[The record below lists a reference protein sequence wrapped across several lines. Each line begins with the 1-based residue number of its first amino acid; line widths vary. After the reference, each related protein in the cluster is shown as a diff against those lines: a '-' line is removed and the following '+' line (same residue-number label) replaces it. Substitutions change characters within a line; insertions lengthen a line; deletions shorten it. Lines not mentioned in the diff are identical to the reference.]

1 MKVRSS
7 LVLSV
12 GDDLNRLACHVQ
24 DAVERRL
31 PRLAPVVAFVNIR
44 PDGTVVRRQDGES
57 RVVGKFDGLADAGD
71 MGAQA
76 ADDASGPS
84 SAYARNYAA
93 LADKQGDLLSTLRPI
108 VAEVRSQQ
116 NLVRLQRDHGMED
129 SGGLFVYV
137 LADSFGP
144 LGSVLPLALLTALR
158 ERPGHLGSGFELSL
172 SVLYF
177 LPGLFLASD
186 ADEERAAMARALA
199 RSHATFSEI
208 EGDLYTG
215 GPSRRRVPCRVWVA
229 GSVDRQ
235 GAVAEFAS
243 IEKPTA
249 YFLTRLIDGSLGDD
263 RRWDNELGHVVGQ
276 RRSFLSSF
284 GFADLYFPRAYL
296 TEFALASARR
306 RLHRRLS
313 HGGEPDAETL
323 SAEVQGWIGEARI
336 DGVLDRLKSPTEG
349 KLALRAAPP
358 ASGALASGP
367 RVRGSIPGASVPG
380 ASVPDASGPRAQL
393 DHPGR
398 AVVLQEPEQ
407 PLVEP
412 NKLVANEYAQAVATK
427 VEADPRWGAL
437 VRKAG
442 DRLFDACLK
451 EFRDALA
458 QRLDDP
464 KGGLAAGRVFCD
476 HVAGTGR
483 GLTSALVGADV
494 RNLDSL
500 AFDVQCRL
508 AQEAGMPGAG
518 DAERLKR
525 LKVLEIPGKE
535 EAISNAHGEIEA
547 ARKTL
552 KQISAPG
559 TAAPVAAQQ
568 KTRRKSKKEPPEE
581 PPEDGRIAEVQNR
594 IAALEGDVEEY
605 QRELAILRDE
615 CAREEHNVSEQ
626 RRMARDPSRRHLL
639 LARMSEAEAV
649 DRDLDQ
655 LKLKMATDHCRSANE
670 KYRGASA
677 ALQEALRDIGLYAGG
692 SGVLFLGV
700 YALMSLT
707 DSVDFTFDVA
717 WKVFLAGA
725 VLWLVVRGGTVWRL
739 WRAERKAWRERVA
752 AREAVANMAR
762 RLWNR
767 QIRGLRRRFA
777 FLVHA
782 EAIRVLDRLRDEV
795 MAERA
800 RIEELEKRVQ
810 AYGES
815 VEKNAAAMAEI
826 APDREPDYHRQSVLT
841 TRQAETLVD
850 SSKALDSE
858 LRDAVDAVA
867 RSAVVQEAREDGS
880 ATDLGPSVNDAEA
893 AFLHAVE
900 KLLDGEDAATV
911 LDRWLADEKPEDV
924 RKLWRGVQHAA
935 RAQLGLHP
943 DGSQGV
949 VRNLFLVPRK
959 SSKALRAH
967 LDQNVVADG
976 RPKWSTTGRD
986 YVGVCKTVTAFPTYQ
1001 VAELTMAKSDLDA
1014 HWKHVCARSGVP
1026 PFSLPAHEAL
1036 AHVEDEDALVVL
1048 QAAIAYLNAE
1058 GGRKVGRIRRLI
1070 ASRGS
1075 APQGPRTPKE
1085 WLAEFENAEELP
1097 SETVEELAEQLR
1109 ARTQSGGDDADRLR
1123 RFKDQVPER
1132 QRLMLEFLMERRH

>member
-57 RVVGKFDGLADAGD
+57 RVVGKLDGLA
-71 MGAQA
+71 GADDPGSQA
-76 ADDASGPS
+76 AHDATSPG

-129 SGGLFVYV
+129 TGGLFVYV
-137 LADSFGP
+137 LADSFRP

-186 ADEERAAMARALA
+186 ADEERAAMACALA

-215 GPSRRRVPCRVWVA
+215 GPPRRRVPCRVWVA

-235 GAVAEFAS
+235 GAVAQFTS

-313 HGGEPDAETL
+313 HGGEPDTETL

-336 DGVLDRLKSPTEG
+336 DGVLDRLKSPKEG
-349 KLALRAAPP
+349 KLVLHAMPP
-358 ASGALASGP
+358 ASGALGSGP
-367 RVRGSIPGASVPG
+367 RT
-380 ASVPDASGPRAQL
+380 SGPRAQL
-393 DHPGR
+393 EGPGR
-398 AVVLQEPEQ
+398 AVVLQEPDQ
-407 PLVEP
+407 PLVDP
-412 NKLVANEYAQAVATK
+412 DKLVANEYAQAVATK

-535 EAISNAHGEIEA
+535 EAISNARGEIEA

-552 KQISAPG
+552 KQLSAPG

-568 KTRRKSKKEPPEE
+568 KTRRKSKKDPPEE
-581 PPEDGRIAEVQNR
+581 RPEDGRIVEVQNR

-605 QRELAILRDE
+605 QRELATLRDE

-655 LKLKMATDHCRSANE
+655 LKLKMATECCRSANKE
-670 KYRGASA
+670 YQGASA

-717 WKVFLAGA
+717 WKVFLAGV

-739 WRAERKAWRERVA
+739 WRAERKAWRERVE
-752 AREAVANMAR
+752 AREAVSNMAR

-795 MAERA
+795 QAEGA
-800 RIEELEKRVQ
+800 RIKELEKRVQ
-810 AYGES
+810 GYGES
-815 VEKNAAAMAEI
+815 VEKKAAAMAEI

-841 TRQAETLVD
+841 TRQAETLVNH
-850 SSKALDSE
+850 SKALDSE

-867 RSAVVQEAREDGS
+867 RSAVVQEAREQEAPEDGS
-880 ATDLGPSVNDAEA
+880 ATDPGPSTSDLGPSVNDAEA

-911 LDRWLADEKPEDV
+911 LDRWLADEKSEDV

-986 YVGVCKTVTAFPTYQ
+986 YVGVCKTVTAFPTFQ

-1123 RFKDQVPER
+1123 RFKEQVPE
-1132 QRLMLEFLMERRH
+1132 QHRLMLEFLMERRH

>member
-12 GDDLNRLACHVQ
+12 GDDLNRLASHVQ

-44 PDGTVVRRQDGES
+44 PDGTVVRRQEDES
-57 RVVGKFDGLADAGD
+57 RVVGKLDGLAGAGD
-71 MGAQA
+71 PGSQA
-76 ADDASGPS
+76 ADDASSQAADGANGPGP
-84 SAYARNYAA
+84 SAYASNYAA
-93 LADKQGDLLSTLRPI
+93 LADKEADLLPTLRPI

-116 NLVRLQRDHGMED
+116 NLVRLQRDHGLED
-129 SGGLFVYV
+129 SGRLFVHV

-144 LGSVLPLALLTALR
+144 LASVLPLALLTALR
-158 ERPGHLGSGFELSL
+158 DRPGHLGSGFELSL

-208 EGDLYTG
+208 EGDLY
-215 GPSRRRVPCRVWVA
+215 PAEPPRRRVPCRVWVA

-235 GAVAEFAS
+235 GAVAQFTS

-296 TEFALASARR
+296 TELALASARR

-313 HGGEPDAETL
+313 HGGEPDTEAL

-336 DGVLDRLKSPTEG
+336 DGVLDRLKSPKEG

-358 ASGALASGP
+358 
-367 RVRGSIPGASVPG
+367 VP
-380 ASVPDASGPRAQL
+380 STLSSGPRAQL
-393 DHPGR
+393 EAPGR
-398 AVVLQEPEQ
+398 AVVLQEPDQ

-412 NKLVANEYAQAVATK
+412 NTLVADQYAQAVATK

-442 DRLFDACLK
+442 DGLFDACLQ

-483 GLTSALVGADV
+483 GLTSVLVGADV

-535 EAISNAHGEIEA
+535 EAISNARTEIEA
-547 ARKTL
+547 ARRTMEQL
-552 KQISAPG
+552 SAPG
-559 TAAPVAAQQ
+559 AATPGAAQQ
-568 KTRRKSKKEPPEE
+568 KTRRRSKKD
-581 PPEDGRIAEVQNR
+581 PPEDGRMVEVQNR
-594 IAALEGDVEEY
+594 IAALEDDVEEY
-605 QRELAILRDE
+605 QRELATLRDE
-615 CAREEHNVSEQ
+615 CAREEHNVGEQ
-626 RRMARDPSRRHLL
+626 RRMACDPSRRHLL
-639 LARMSEAEAV
+639 LVRMSEAEAV

-655 LKLKMATDHCRSANE
+655 LKLKMATELCKSANDL
-670 KYRGASA
+670 YQRVSD
-677 ALQEALRDIGLYAGG
+677 ALKEAMRNLGLYAGG
-692 SGVLFLGV
+692 SGVLFLGL

-707 DSVDFTFDVA
+707 DSMDFTFGVA
-717 WKVFLAGA
+717 WKVFLVG
-725 VLWLVVRGGTVWRL
+725 VGLWLVVRGHTVLRL
-739 WRAERKAWRERVA
+739 WRKERGAWRERA
-752 AREAVANMAR
+752 EAREAVSNAAR

-795 MAERA
+795 MAEGA
-800 RIEELEKRVQ
+800 RIQELEKRVRE
-810 AYGES
+810 YGKS
-815 VEKNAAAMAEI
+815 VEKKAAAMAEI

-850 SSKALDSE
+850 SSKALASE

-867 RSAVVQEAREDGS
+867 RSAVVREAREDGS
-880 ATDLGPSVNDAEA
+880 ASDLGPSVSDLGSSASDLGPSVNDAET
-893 AFLHAVE
+893 AFRHAVE

-911 LDRWLADEKPEDV
+911 LERWLADEKPEDV
-924 RKLWRGVQHAA
+924 GRLWRGVQHAA

-943 DGSQGV
+943 DGSQGE

-967 LDQNVVADG
+967 LDENVVADG

-986 YVGVCKTVTAFPTYQ
+986 YVGVCKTVTAFPTFQ

-1058 GGRKVGRIRRLI
+1058 GERSVGRIRRLI

-1075 APQGPRTPKE
+1075 APQGSRTPKE

-1109 ARTQSGGDDADRLR
+1109 ARSQGGGDDADRLR
-1123 RFKDQVPER
+1123 RFMDQVPE
-1132 QRLMLEFLMERRH
+1132 QRWLMLEFLMERRH

>member
-12 GDDLNRLACHVQ
+12 GDDLNRLACHIQ

-44 PDGTVVRRQDGES
+44 PDGTIVRRQNGES
-57 RVVGKFDGLADAGD
+57 QVVGKLDGLA
-71 MGAQA
+71 A
-76 ADDASGPS
+76 ADDPGSQAAGASGSQAAADATGPS
-84 SAYARNYAA
+84 SAYASNYAA
-93 LADKQGDLLSTLRPI
+93 LADKQADLLPTLRPI

-129 SGGLFVYV
+129 SGGLFVHV

-144 LGSVLPLALLTALR
+144 LASVLPLALLTALR

-172 SVLYF
+172 NVLYF

-186 ADEERAAMARALA
+186 ADEERATVARALA

-208 EGDLYTG
+208 EGDLH
-215 GPSRRRVPCRVWVA
+215 PHEPPRRRVPCRVWVA

-313 HGGEPDAETL
+313 HGGEPDTETL

-336 DGVLDRLKSPTEG
+336 DDVLNRLKSPKEG

-358 ASGALASGP
+358 VSGALGSGP
-367 RVRGSIPGASVPG
+367 C
-380 ASVPDASGPRAQL
+380 AQL
-393 DHPGR
+393 DRPAGR
-398 AVVLQEPEQ
+398 AVVLQEPDQ
-407 PLVEP
+407 PLVDP
-412 NKLVANEYAQAVATK
+412 NKLVANEYAQAVANK
-427 VEADPRWGAL
+427 VGADPRWGAL

-442 DRLFDACLK
+442 DGLFDACLK

-464 KGGLAAGRVFCD
+464 QGGLAAGRIFCD

-535 EAISNAHGEIEA
+535 EATSNARKEIEA
-547 ARKTL
+547 AQRTL
-552 KQISAPG
+552 EQLSAPA
-559 TAAPVAAQQ
+559 AAPSR
-568 KTRRKSKKEPPEE
+568 KTRRRSKKD
-581 PPEDGRIAEVQNR
+581 PPEDSRIVEVQNR
-594 IAALEGDVEEY
+594 IAALEDDVEEY
-605 QRELAILRDE
+605 QRELATLRDE

-626 RRMARDPSRRHLL
+626 RRMASDPSRRHLL

-649 DRDLDQ
+649 DRDLDL

-670 KYRGASA
+670 EYQGASH

-700 YALMSLT
+700 YALLSLT
-707 DSVDFTFDVA
+707 DSMAFTFGAA
-717 WKVFLAGA
+717 WKVFLAG
-725 VLWLVVRGGTVWRL
+725 VGLWLVVRGHTVWRL
-739 WRAERKAWRERVA
+739 WRAERKAWRELVE
-752 AREAVANMAR
+752 AREAVSNIAR

-810 AYGES
+810 TYGES
-815 VEKNAAAMAEI
+815 VEKKAAEMAEI

-850 SSKALDSE
+850 NSKALDSE
-858 LRDAVDAVA
+858 LREAVDAVA
-867 RSAVVQEAREDGS
+867 RSAVVQEAREQEAPEDGS
-880 ATDLGPSVNDAEA
+880 ATDLGPSASDLGPSVNDAEA
-893 AFLHAVE
+893 AFRHAVD

-924 RKLWRGVQHAA
+924 GRLWRGVQHAA

-943 DGSQGV
+943 DGSQGE

-967 LDQNVVADG
+967 LDENVVADG

-986 YVGVCKTVTAFPTYQ
+986 YVGVCKTVTAFPTFQ

-1014 HWKHVCARSGVP
+1014 HWKHVCARPGVL

-1058 GGRKVGRIRRLI
+1058 GERRVGRIRRVF

-1075 APQGPRTPKE
+1075 APQSSRTPKE

-1109 ARTQSGGDDADRLR
+1109 ARSQGGGDDADRLR
-1123 RFKDQVPER
+1123 RFKEQIPEQR
-1132 QRLMLEFLMERRH
+1132 RLMLEFLLERRH